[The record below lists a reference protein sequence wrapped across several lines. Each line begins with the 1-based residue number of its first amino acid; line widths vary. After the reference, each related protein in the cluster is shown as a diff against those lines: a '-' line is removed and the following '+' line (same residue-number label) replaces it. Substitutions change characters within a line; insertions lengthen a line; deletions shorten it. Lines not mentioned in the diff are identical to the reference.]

1 LRIEYLIFRV
11 LPMTRTL
18 FRTSG
23 FRSFARMFS
32 IPSSDWLTQLSLAR
46 AIRRAVAARG
56 ISLETESRVSGKHAS
71 RAQDIGCADENR
83 AFFEYPSFSDVWKDA
98 QRSRTAFAR
107 AYVEALV
114 REVRRARIRQALAN
128 TDPRIAPRA
137 DRKAGAPDVP

>member
-23 FRSFARMFS
+23 FRSFARTFS
-32 IPSSDWLTQLSLAR
+32 FPSSDWLTRLSLTR
-46 AIRRAVAARG
+46 AIRRAVAAA
-56 ISLETESRVSGKHAS
+56 GKHTL
-71 RAQDIGCADENR
+71 RAQDTGCADEDR
-83 AFFEYPSFSDVWKDA
+83 VFEYPSFSDVWKDA

-114 REVRRARIRQALAN
+114 RQIRRARIRQALAQ

-137 DRKAGAPDVP
+137 DRKA

>member
-1 LRIEYLIFRV
+1 
-11 LPMTRTL
+11 MTRTL

-23 FRSFARMFS
+23 FRSFARTFS
-32 IPSSDWLTQLSLAR
+32 FPSSDWLTRLSLTR
-46 AIRRAVAARG
+46 AIRRAVAAG
-56 ISLETESRVSGKHAS
+56 ISLETESRVSGKHTL
-71 RAQDIGCADENR
+71 RAQDTGCADEDR
-83 AFFEYPSFSDVWKDA
+83 VFEYPSFSDVWKDA

-114 REVRRARIRQALAN
+114 RQIRRARIRQALAQ

>member
-23 FRSFARMFS
+23 FRSFARTFS
-32 IPSSDWLTQLSLAR
+32 FPSSDWLTRLSLAR

-56 ISLETESRVSGKHAS
+56 ISLETESRVSGKHTL
-71 RAQDIGCADENR
+71 RAQDAGCADEDR
-83 AFFEYPSFSDVWKDA
+83 VFEYPSFSDVWKDA

-107 AYVEALV
+107 AYLEALV
-114 REVRRARIRQALAN
+114 RQRRARIRQALAQS
-128 TDPRIAPRA
+128 DLGIAPRA
-137 DRKAGAPDVP
+137 GRNAGSPDAP